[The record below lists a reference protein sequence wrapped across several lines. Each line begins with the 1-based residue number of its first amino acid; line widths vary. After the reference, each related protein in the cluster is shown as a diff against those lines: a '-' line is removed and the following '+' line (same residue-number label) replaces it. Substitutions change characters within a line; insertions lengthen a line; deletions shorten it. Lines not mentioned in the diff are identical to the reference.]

1 MQQAERDG
9 RRGPS
14 RPVGGIRGDV
24 SQEVFR
30 LKSVSNA
37 TGRADAGSATVEAVI
52 EIPSGSQN
60 KYELDHHTGRMRLD
74 RVLYSPFH
82 YPADYGFVPDTL
94 AEDGDPLDV
103 IVMITQPTF
112 SGCQLRARVIGL
124 LEMRDEHG
132 VDDKLFAVA
141 ADDPRYDG
149 VNQLEDL
156 PGHTLKEIVHFFSTY
171 KELQGLPTMVG
182 EWRSAADALR
192 VLEECRQRFQP

>member
-1 MQQAERDG
+1 M
-9 RRGPS
+9 
-14 RPVGGIRGDV
+14 
-24 SQEVFR
+24 
-30 LKSVSNA
+30 K
-37 TGRADAGSATVEAVI
+37 ADANAAGLTDPGFATVEAII

-60 KYELDHHTGRMRLD
+60 KYELDHHTGRIRLD

-112 SGCQLRARVIGL
+112 PGCQLRARIVGL

-149 VNQLEDL
+149 VNELEDL

-171 KELQGLPTMVG
+171 KELQGLPTVVG
-182 EWRSAADALR
+182 EWRSPDQALK
-192 VLEECRQRFQP
+192 VLAECRRRFQP

>member
-1 MQQAERDG
+1 M
-9 RRGPS
+9 
-14 RPVGGIRGDV
+14 
-24 SQEVFR
+24 
-30 LKSVSNA
+30 SNVPHA
-37 TGRADAGSATVEAVI
+37 TGPAGEVASTVEAVI

-60 KYELDHHTGRMRLD
+60 KYELDHDTGRMRLD

-82 YPADYGFVPDTL
+82 YPADYGFIPDTL

-112 SGCQLRARVIGL
+112 PGCQLRARIVGL
-124 LEMRDEHG
+124 LEMHDEHG

-149 VNQLEDL
+149 VVTLEDL
-156 PGHTLKEIVHFFSTY
+156 PAHTLKEIVHFFSTY

-182 EWRSAADALR
+182 EWRTAERALT
-192 VLEECRQRFQP
+192 VLDECRRRFTP

>member
-1 MQQAERDG
+1 MSDVPKTTGAA
-9 RRGPS
+9 
-14 RPVGGIRGDV
+14 GITA
-24 SQEVFR
+24 
-30 LKSVSNA
+30 N
-37 TGRADAGSATVEAVI
+37 TVEAVI

-60 KYELDHHTGRMRLD
+60 KYELDHHTGRIRLD

-112 SGCQLRARVIGL
+112 PGCQLRARIVGL
-124 LEMRDEHG
+124 LEMHDEHG

-149 VNQLEDL
+149 VVTLEDL
-156 PGHTLKEIVHFFSTY
+156 PAHTLKEIVHFFSTY

-182 EWRSAADALR
+182 EWRTAERALT
-192 VLEECRQRFQP
+192 VLGECRRRFTP

>member
-1 MQQAERDG
+1 LKEVSTMSDQT
-9 RRGPS
+9 
-14 RPVGGIRGDV
+14 DV
-24 SQEVFR
+24 QNTNV
-30 LKSVSNA
+30 V
-37 TGRADAGSATVEAVI
+37 DAVI

-60 KYELDHHTGRMRLD
+60 KYELDHKTGRIRLD

-103 IVMITQPTF
+103 IVLISQPTF
-112 SGCQLRARVIGL
+112 PGCQLRARIIGL

-149 VNQLEDL
+149 IARLADL
-156 PGHTLKEIVHFFSTY
+156 PAHTLKEIVHFFSTY
-171 KELQGLPTMVG
+171 KELQGLPTSVG
-182 EWRSAADALR
+182 EWREQDHALT
-192 VLEECRQRFQP
+192 VLEECRQRYFR

>member
-1 MQQAERDG
+1 M
-9 RRGPS
+9 S
-14 RPVGGIRGDV
+14 DV
-24 SQEVFR
+24 PH
-30 LKSVSNA
+30 A
-37 TGRADAGSATVEAVI
+37 TGPAGITANTVEAVI

-60 KYELDHHTGRMRLD
+60 KYELDHHTGRIRLD

-82 YPADYGFVPDTL
+82 YPADYGFIPDTL

-112 SGCQLRARVIGL
+112 PGCQLRARIVGL
-124 LEMRDEHG
+124 LEMHDEHG

-149 VNQLEDL
+149 VVTLEDL
-156 PGHTLKEIVHFFSTY
+156 PAHTLKEIVHFFSTY

-182 EWRSAADALR
+182 EWRTAERALT
-192 VLEECRQRFQP
+192 VLEECRHRFTP